1 MTDKSKKVVEKQ
13 EQENDQDK
21 NQAQQKKGRV
31 IIRNL
36 IFDISEKHLKG
47 LLGKYG
53 EIIEINIPVNPST
66 NKSKGFAFV
75 QFANKNCA
83 LKAINEL
90 NGTQWKGRNI
100 VLDLA
105 VSKEEFKNHQQ
116 PQNQQDK
123 QQSKQ
128 KAKKSEQI
136 EEEEGDD
143 DEKKMDEEEESE
155 DDEDQED
162 DDEEDEDEDDDE
174 EEEDEDD
181 DKNNQNK
188 KGKNQQGQKKLF
200 ENEDL
205 SKTCFVRNLSY
216 DSTDKDLRTFCQNFG
231 KVEMAKVC
239 MNHETGSNKGT
250 GFVKFQDAQVA
261 LKLIAKSNELSENC
275 LQQKNKKN
283 ASNIH
288 DIFSG
293 ISELDLEMNGRRIIF
308 LEAKK
313 REEVSK
319 VMEEKLERN
328 SITLDKVKTLD
339 QLEKFDRQGKRN
351 VHLAKLGIFEE
362 EKSMTNEEKEKRRI
376 HLQEKLNKLKNPNNY
391 VSSTRI
397 ALMNIPKDEFQEEDI
412 RLYAQAALIKE
423 HGQEYFKKQN
433 PIKQVLLLRDKNK
446 LDKDGVPKSR
456 GIGFIEFNTHE
467 QALSFLEY
475 CVNDKQNFE
484 KKYKKTPIIEFSIE
498 DARKMAKKNKL
509 LEKVKQKQAEKK
521 KEKKELTEEELESKK
536 KILKNTNE
544 AAKIKIQNILDQ
556 SNCSDMSLYEE
567 GKKLLKDIKSRGIK
581 QRMAKLL
588 RKKFNIQNEDNQ
600 KSNKL
605 VEAISKQEEKI
616 KNKNSKEEKRKQLL
630 KQKVQEEKK
639 QKVAEQK
646 KKQKEIDDELDVD
659 ASELIKAVSK
669 ELKKNKIRR
678 QNLEDYDE
686 LDDVVEKHMQKKV
699 KKIKQES
706 SAL

>member
-1 MTDKSKKVVEKQ
+1 MTDKSKKIVEKQ

-21 NQAQQKKGRV
+21 NLAQQKKGRV

-47 LLGKYG
+47 LLGKFG
-53 EIIEINIPVNPST
+53 EIIEISIPVNPST

-105 VSKEEFKNHQQ
+105 VSKQEFKNHQQ
-116 PQNQQDK
+116 PQDKQDK
-123 QQSKQ
+123 QESKQ
-128 KAKKSEQI
+128 KAKKSEEI
-136 EEEEGDD
+136 E
-143 DEKKMDEEEESE
+143 DEKMDEEEQEESE
-155 DDEDQED
+155 
-162 DDEEDEDEDDDE
+162 DEEDEDDDEEDDDE
-174 EEEDEDD
+174 EEEDEEEEEED

-216 DSTDKDLRTFCQNFG
+216 DATDKDLRNFCQNFG

-250 GFVKFQDAQVA
+250 GFVKFKDAEVA

-283 ASNIH
+283 TSNIH

-313 REEVSK
+313 REDVTK

-351 VHLAKLGIFEE
+351 IHLAKLGIFEE

-397 ALMNIPKDEFQEEDI
+397 ALMNIPKEEFQEEDI
-412 RLYAQAALIKE
+412 KLYAQAAFVKE
-423 HGQEYFKKQN
+423 HGQEYLKKQN

-446 LDKDGVPKSR
+446 LDKEGIPKSR
-456 GIGFIEFNTHE
+456 GIAFIEFNSHE

-475 CVNDKQNFE
+475 CVKDKLNFE

-536 KILKNTNE
+536 KILKNANE

-556 SNCSDMSLYEE
+556 SNSTNMSLYEE
-567 GKKLLKDIKSRGIK
+567 GKSLLKDIKSRGIK

-588 RKKFNIQNEDNQ
+588 RKKFNLETEDNQ
-600 KSNKL
+600 QSNKV

-646 KKQKEIDDELDVD
+646 KKQKEIDDELEVD

-686 LDDVVEKHMQKKV
+686 LDDVVEKHIQKKV

>member
-1 MTDKSKKVVEKQ
+1 MTDKSKKVAEKQ

-36 IFDISEKHLKG
+36 IFDINEKHLNG

-105 VSKEEFKNHQQ
+105 VSREEFKNHQQ
-116 PQNQQDK
+116 PKDQQDK
-123 QQSKQ
+123 LQSKQ
-128 KAKKSEQI
+128 KANKSEQI
-136 EEEEGDD
+136 DEEEE
-143 DEKKMDEEEESE
+143 DEKMDEEESEQSE
-155 DDEDQED
+155 DDEDEEED
-162 DDEEDEDEDDDE
+162 DDEEDEE
-174 EEEDEDD
+174 EDD

-205 SKTCFVRNLSY
+205 SKTCFIRNLAY
-216 DSTDKDLRTFCQNFG
+216 DATDKDLRNFCQNFG

-239 MNHETGSNKGT
+239 MNYETGSNKGT
-250 GFVKFQDAQVA
+250 GFVKFKDADVA
-261 LKLIAKSNELSENC
+261 LKLISKSNELSDNY
-275 LQQKNKKN
+275 LQQKNKKST
-283 ASNIH
+283 SNLH

-376 HLQEKLNKLKNPNNY
+376 HLQEKMNKLKNPNNY
-391 VSSTRI
+391 VSPTRI

-412 RLYAQAALIKE
+412 KLYAQAALIKE
-423 HGQEYFKKQN
+423 HGQEYLKKQN

-509 LEKVKQKQAEKK
+509 LEKVKQKQVEKK
-521 KEKKELTEEELESKK
+521 KEKKELTEEELDSKK
-536 KILKNTNE
+536 KILKNANE

-556 SNCSDMSLYEE
+556 SNSTNISLYEE
-567 GKKLLKDIKSRGIK
+567 GKSLLKDIKSRGIK

-588 RKKFNIQNEDNQ
+588 RKKFDIETEENK

-686 LDDVVEKHMQKKV
+686 LDEVVEKHMQKKI